1 MTTLRL
7 ILSTLVLAALLAV
20 APPAQAQAQDTAP
33 ADGPEEITVGY
44 RAIPPFVVRGEDG
57 ELGGMAAELWERI
70 AEGVQL
76 SSRYVEYDTV
86 ADLLAA
92 TAANEVDVAVGAISI
107 TKERAERVDF
117 TQPWF
122 DSGLRIMVDN
132 TASSSLGNLWNGLA
146 EAGYLKYYAWLVVL
160 ILLSTIGLTVFD
172 RRFDKNFPTRWR
184 DGVAE
189 SFYSVML
196 VVTKGTLPSRSRL
209 FGWYG
214 RLFSALWLIV
224 GIAAVAYV
232 TSSVTSVMTSI
243 AISSGIDG
251 PEDLSG
257 RTVGV
262 FRGSTAEN
270 LMRQEGVELVTYS
283 DIDTAVE
290 GLRDNDIDA
299 FVGDS
304 PVLEYYK
311 FKNPDLGLD
320 VIGPRFSPEKYGF
333 ALPYGEDTLVYPITL
348 RLLALQEDG
357 VVDEIADDYFGDE
370 R

>member
-7 ILSTLVLAALLAV
+7 ILSSFILTAVLAAIL
-20 APPAQAQAQDTAP
+20 PAQAQDTAP
-33 ADGPEEITVGY
+33 AERTEEITVGY
-44 RAIPPFVVRGEDG
+44 RTTPPFVMRGDNG
-57 ELGGMAAELWERI
+57 EIGGMAAELWKRI

-92 TAANEVDVAVGAISI
+92 TAAGEVDVAVGAISI
-107 TKERAERVDF
+107 TEDRAEKVDF

-132 TASSSLGNLWNGLA
+132 TAASSLGNIWNGLA
-146 EAGYLKYYAWLVVL
+146 EAGYLKYYAWLVGLVL
-160 ILLSTIGLTVFD
+160 LGTIGLTVFD

-251 PEDLSG
+251 PEDLPS

-270 LMRQEGVELVTYS
+270 LMLQQGVQLVTYL
-283 DIDTAVE
+283 DIETAVD
-290 GLRDNDIDA
+290 GLRNNDIDA

-311 FKNPDLGLD
+311 FRNPDLGLD
-320 VIGPRFSPEKYGF
+320 VIGPLFSPEKYGF
-333 ALPYGEDTLVYPITL
+333 ALPYADNSRIYPITL
-348 RLLALQEDG
+348 RLLALQEEG